1 MPEMGLPER
10 PIPASQG
17 SVPTAPK
24 VGVLFVGLGGAVAS
38 TTIAGVLAAVR
49 GLVEPRGAITESS
62 DCAGLELAPLASL
75 TFGGW
80 DINRAPLSERVR
92 GHRVVGTS
100 TLDAIADDLD
110 RIPVEPGIVT
120 NLDNTVRRLSRG
132 PRLPELGYREA
143 ANRLLADIAAFRAR
157 HRLERVVVV
166 NCSSTDRP
174 QASGPAHRDIASF
187 ERGIEQQAPEISNG
201 MLYGYAAI
209 SAGCGVVNF
218 TPSTAVEIPAL
229 RQLACERG
237 TPLAGRD
244 GKTGQTL
251 YKTVLAPMLR
261 ARHLKLK
268 GWYSTNI
275 LGNTDGAVLDNPL
288 HGATKIQ
295 SKESVLEQ
303 ILGYDDFTHR
313 VRIDYYPPRGDAKEA
328 WDCIDFEGWLGT
340 PMSMRVDWQGS
351 DSALAAPL
359 VLDLV
364 RLTELAQRRA
374 EGGPLAHLA
383 MFFKDPYGTTEQD
396 FFRQLALFHNY
407 VDRCRAEAAATPG
420 VTRP

>member
-1 MPEMGLPER
+1 
-10 PIPASQG
+10 
-17 SVPTAPK
+17 
-24 VGVLFVGLGGAVAS
+24 
-38 TTIAGVLAAVR
+38 
-49 GLVEPRGAITESS
+49 
-62 DCAGLELAPLASL
+62 
-75 TFGGW
+75 
-80 DINRAPLSERVR
+80 
-92 GHRVVGTS
+92 
-100 TLDAIADDLD
+100 
-110 RIPVEPGIVT
+110 
-120 NLDNTVRRLSRG
+120 
-132 PRLPELGYREA
+132 
-143 ANRLLADIAAFRAR
+143 
-157 HRLERVVVV
+157 
-166 NCSSTDRP
+166 
-174 QASGPAHRDIASF
+174 
-187 ERGIEQQAPEISNG
+187 
-201 MLYGYAAI
+201 
-209 SAGCGVVNF
+209 
-218 TPSTAVEIPAL
+218 
-229 RQLACERG
+229 
-237 TPLAGRD
+237 
-244 GKTGQTL
+244 
-251 YKTVLAPMLR
+251 
-261 ARHLKLK
+261 LKLK

-275 LGNTDGAVLDNPL
+275 LGNTDGAVLDDPL